1 MNMTRFE
8 RAAKILTF
16 LVLFT
21 ALPAIQTGPAAS
33 ETFSVTT
40 LSGKGGIGE
49 FARPTGVA
57 VSPDGTVY
65 VADQDH
71 FKIKKIVGQTISD
84 FALSTSTSKVIVDDS
99 FCNVFV
105 KSADEI
111 FGGDCRN
118 LKVYKF
124 NKAGNLLRTYT
135 NTVDLPN
142 CKNCY
147 DWGGGLAV
155 DKLGGIFLS
164 DENNH
169 VIIRI
174 DENTGNSNIYVGQ
187 VGKNSTIDGN
197 FNTATL
203 NLPRGLTVDS
213 KNNLYIADTWSNAVR
228 KVDPSR
234 NTTTV
239 ERGLTCLMGVAA
251 DSNDDI
257 FTVNERYCA
266 PTIYKVGVGKI
277 FEDTNATKVGIAGFA
292 GQPVFS
298 GSPGL
303 SIDRF
308 GQNPTNNIFVSD
320 WTNHSI
326 KIFSKAGQL
335 LKTIGSENSYGV
347 NYTEQST
354 PHFDSPLQ
362 TFGIDDGSYIVVDNH
377 TIRHLNSNG
386 DVLRVTHIPNSC
398 WYSHGIT
405 FSQDGTFFCT
415 TGNKIFVRFSDGVWT
430 TLGSDIAGKKDG
442 ISTSVQFNRPEGLAI
457 FNNEIY
463 LADNGNRQIRKL
475 SRISGT
481 RDFQVSTVL
490 GTGVW
495 TSAPDIQPR
504 SKATFAGPTKI
515 AIDTLGN
522 LYIADGGVD
531 SIFKTSLVQENDV
544 TRIAS
549 GLKDWPS
556 SMTVDQQ
563 NRVYVSTYGGTFFRV
578 ANNSMSKIG
587 GQQGYGNVDG
597 PLDTA
602 FFNRPNGISIDAKG
616 NLLVA
621 DRDNQKIRKIA
632 VGTTPG
638 LNILNASA
646 LSGLLKQ
653 PEIKQSTIQG
663 LSASQETALEE
674 NLIKNN
680 ISGLIAKIYQSKDIQ
695 IPARSTAGLPL
706 CEVKIEK
713 EISFDWAYLP
723 LSTSNGCGGRD
734 FLVTYKGF
742 ITWPGSG
749 QQPRTIYAAVDD
761 GMFLKINNETVIDK
775 WSDGGANS
783 NWPYNKSWVAT
794 LEGGKQYP
802 IEIWYYAWMP
812 PSNFKLYWSPY
823 PNTQA
828 ETSIISEKYFSPRL
842 LKSNESKPVVVK
854 PAKPSAPKISIN
866 LNFINLTVAVPVG
879 TKSVLLFAPEF
890 GIPKSKAISGQI
902 SGGSAAFE
910 MSVNDRYAGKKGT
923 LQIVSKNEAGESDPL
938 KLPVTGPKVKSKP
951 VAVKTVAPKPQAP
964 ARVPEVTCLKGATK
978 RVFEGTTC
986 PPGYTKG

>member
-1 MNMTRFE
+1 MKRCRTVARY
-8 RAAKILTF
+8 LTLL
-16 LVLFT
+16 LVLSVVPSIQALHAAGESFT
-21 ALPAIQTGPAAS
+21 VS
-33 ETFSVTT
+33 T

-49 FARPTGVA
+49 FARPAGVA
-57 VSPDGTVY
+57 VSPDGTIY

-71 FKIKKIVGQTISD
+71 FKIKKIVGQTVSD
-84 FALSTSTSKVIVDDS
+84 FAWSTSTSKVIVDDS

-105 KSADEI
+105 KSVDEI

-124 NKAGNLLRTYT
+124 NKSGDLIRTYT
-135 NTVDLPN
+135 NNVNLPN

-174 DENTGNSNIYVGQ
+174 DENTGVSTIHAGQ
-187 VGKNSTIDGN
+187 VGKNSAIDGN
-197 FNTATL
+197 SYTATL

-213 KNNLYIADTWSNAVR
+213 KNNLYVADTWSSSVR
-228 KVDPSR
+228 KIDPSR

-239 ERGLTCLMGVAA
+239 ERGLACLIGVAA
-251 DSNDDI
+251 DSHDDI
-257 FTVNERYCA
+257 FAVNERYCA
-266 PTIYKVGVGKI
+266 PTIYKIGSGKI
-277 FEDTNATKVGIAGFA
+277 FEDTKANKPGIPGYS

-298 GSPGL
+298 GSPGI
-303 SIDRF
+303 SIDRY
-308 GQNPTNNIFVSD
+308 GSNPSNNIYVAD
-320 WTNHSI
+320 WSNHSI
-326 KIFSKAGQL
+326 KVFSKAGIL
-335 LKTIGSENSYGV
+335 LKSIGSEDSYGV

-354 PHFDSPLQ
+354 PLFDSPLQ
-362 TFGIDDGSYIVVDNH
+362 TFPIDDGSYISVDNH
-377 TIRHLNSNG
+377 TIRHLDSNG
-386 DVLRVTHIPNSC
+386 RVLRVTHIPNSC
-398 WYSHGIT
+398 WYSHGIA

-415 TGNKIFVRFSDGVWT
+415 TGNKIFVRFTDGVWIT
-430 TLGSDIAGKKDG
+430 IGSEIAGKKDG
-442 ISTSVQFNRPEGLAI
+442 ISTSVQFNRPEGLAV
-457 FNNEIY
+457 FRNEIY
-463 LADNGNRQIRKL
+463 VADNGNLQIRKL

-481 RDFQVSTVL
+481 NNFQVSTVL

-515 AIDTLGN
+515 TIDTLGN

-556 SMTVDQQ
+556 SITVDQQ
-563 NRVYVSTYGGTFFRV
+563 NRVYVSTYSGTFFRIT
-578 ANNSMSKIG
+578 NNSMTKIG

-597 PLDTA
+597 PLETA
-602 FFNRPNGISIDAKG
+602 FFNRPNGLSIDAKG

-638 LNILNASA
+638 LNILSASA
-646 LSGLLKQ
+646 LSGLVKQ
-653 PEIKQSTIQG
+653 PEIKESKFQG
-663 LSASQETALEE
+663 LSALQEKALEE
-674 NLIKNN
+674 SLVKNN
-680 ISGLIAKIYQSKDIQ
+680 SSGLIAKIYQSRDIQ
-695 IPARSTAGLPL
+695 IPSKSTSGLPL
-706 CEVKIEK
+706 CEVKIER
-713 EISFDWAYLP
+713 EISFDWSYSP

-749 QQPRTIYAAVDD
+749 QQPRMIYASVDD
-761 GMFLKINNETVIDK
+761 GMFLKINNDTVIDK

-783 NWPYNKSWVAT
+783 NWPYNKSGVVA

-802 IEIWYYAWMP
+802 IEIWYYAWTP

-823 PNTQA
+823 PNLQN
-828 ETSIISEKYFSPRL
+828 ETSIINEKYFAPKS
-842 LKSNESKPVVVK
+842 LKVNESSPLAVK
-854 PAKPSAPKISIN
+854 PSQPSSPKISTN
-866 LNFINLTVAVPVG
+866 LNFINLTVSVPLG
-879 TKSVLLFAPEF
+879 AKSVLLFAPEF
-890 GIPKSKAISGQI
+890 GIPKSKAIIGQI
-902 SGGSAAFE
+902 SGGSAVFE

-938 KLPVTGPKVKSKP
+938 KLPVTGPKIKSKP
-951 VAVKTVAPKPQAP
+951 VSVKTVAPKPQAP
-964 ARVPEVTCLKGATK
+964 SRVPEVACFKGATK

>member
-1 MNMTRFE
+1 M
-8 RAAKILTF
+8 
-16 LVLFT
+16 
-21 ALPAIQTGPAAS
+21 
-33 ETFSVTT
+33 
-40 LSGKGGIGE
+40 
-49 FARPTGVA
+49 
-57 VSPDGTVY
+57 
-65 VADQDH
+65 
-71 FKIKKIVGQTISD
+71 
-84 FALSTSTSKVIVDDS
+84 
-99 FCNVFV
+99 
-105 KSADEI
+105 
-111 FGGDCRN
+111 
-118 LKVYKF
+118 
-124 NKAGNLLRTYT
+124 
-135 NTVDLPN
+135 
-142 CKNCY
+142 
-147 DWGGGLAV
+147 
-155 DKLGGIFLS
+155 
-164 DENNH
+164 
-169 VIIRI
+169 
-174 DENTGNSNIYVGQ
+174 
-187 VGKNSTIDGN
+187 
-197 FNTATL
+197 
-203 NLPRGLTVDS
+203 
-213 KNNLYIADTWSNAVR
+213 
-228 KVDPSR
+228 
-234 NTTTV
+234 
-239 ERGLTCLMGVAA
+239 
-251 DSNDDI
+251 
-257 FTVNERYCA
+257 
-266 PTIYKVGVGKI
+266 
-277 FEDTNATKVGIAGFA
+277 GIAGFA

-308 GQNPTNNIFVSD
+308 GQNPTNNIYVSD

-398 WYSHGIT
+398 WFSHGIT

-415 TGNKIFVRFSDGVWT
+415 TGNKIFVRFSDGIWT
-430 TLGSDIAGKKDG
+430 TLGSDIAGKRDG

-653 PEIKQSTIQG
+653 PEIKQ
-663 LSASQETALEE
+663 
-674 NLIKNN
+674 
-680 ISGLIAKIYQSKDIQ
+680 
-695 IPARSTAGLPL
+695 R
-706 CEVKIEK
+706 IER
-713 EISFDWAYLP
+713 F
-723 LSTSNGCGGRD
+723 TGNG
-734 FLVTYKGF
+734 T
-742 ITWPGSG
+742 
-749 QQPRTIYAAVDD
+749 
-761 GMFLKINNETVIDK
+761 
-775 WSDGGANS
+775 
-783 NWPYNKSWVAT
+783 
-794 LEGGKQYP
+794 
-802 IEIWYYAWMP
+802 
-812 PSNFKLYWSPY
+812 
-823 PNTQA
+823 
-828 ETSIISEKYFSPRL
+828 
-842 LKSNESKPVVVK
+842 
-854 PAKPSAPKISIN
+854 
-866 LNFINLTVAVPVG
+866 
-879 TKSVLLFAPEF
+879 
-890 GIPKSKAISGQI
+890 
-902 SGGSAAFE
+902 
-910 MSVNDRYAGKKGT
+910 
-923 LQIVSKNEAGESDPL
+923 
-938 KLPVTGPKVKSKP
+938 
-951 VAVKTVAPKPQAP
+951 
-964 ARVPEVTCLKGATK
+964 
-978 RVFEGTTC
+978 
-986 PPGYTKG
+986 